1 MIILAILTTNI
12 SNIDLPPH
20 SVTVRQLK
28 GILSIVDRTFKL
40 KSHIYIYISKF
51 CCIAM
56 TVLNCINQ

>member
-40 KSHIYIYISKF
+40 KSHIYIYKYIF
-51 CCIAM
+51 IHIY
-56 TVLNCINQ
+56 LNFVV